1 MECPDCGKFIDKV
14 LVEKFSY
21 KEFDINHETKVI
33 TPMPNHDW
41 EYNDYAYRCPN
52 PECQSLNIDSDL
64 DEYSLADGLR
74 SLM

>member
-1 MECPDCGKFIDKV
+1 MECPDCGRFLDKV
-14 LVEKFSY
+14 LVERFSH

-41 EYNDYAYRCPN
+41 EINDHAYHCPY
-52 PECQSLNIDSDL
+52 CDSLNIDPEL
-64 DEYSLADGLR
+64 TEYSLADGMR